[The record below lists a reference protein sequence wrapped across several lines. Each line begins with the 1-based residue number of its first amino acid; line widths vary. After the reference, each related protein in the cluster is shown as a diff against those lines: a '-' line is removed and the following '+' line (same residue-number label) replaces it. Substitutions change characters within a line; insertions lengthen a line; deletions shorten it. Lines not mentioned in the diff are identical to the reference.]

1 MYNNGI
7 VALTKKYSIEVML
20 KKYEILK
27 ISFQYWSANSVKIL
41 KTRNKQLYSN
51 ELSNFK
57 SDFLQSHNIILFF

>member
-7 VALTKKYSIEVML
+7 VTLTKKNLIEVML

-27 ISFQYWSANSVKIL
+27 ISFQYWSAKSVKIL